1 MESGHK
7 TSSDLM
13 EDFCDGKVFAVHPLF
28 SLHLN
33 ALQVFLYFDELE
45 VCNPLGSKTKLH
57 KLGMFSSRST
67 EGSYEKEWAA
77 HMSIHSVYIGI
88 FYFTLG
94 NLPPKYRSRLLAIH
108 LVAIVKTTI
117 LSMYG
122 MDNVLRPFVDDIKKL
137 V

>member
-1 MESGHK
+1 M
-7 TSSDLM
+7 T
-13 EDFCDGKVFAVHPLF
+13 
-28 SLHLN
+28 
-33 ALQVFLYFDELE
+33 
-45 VCNPLGSKTKLH
+45 
-57 KLGMFSSRST
+57 
-67 EGSYEKEWAA
+67 A

-94 NLPPKYRSRLLAIH
+94 NLPPKYRSRLSAIH